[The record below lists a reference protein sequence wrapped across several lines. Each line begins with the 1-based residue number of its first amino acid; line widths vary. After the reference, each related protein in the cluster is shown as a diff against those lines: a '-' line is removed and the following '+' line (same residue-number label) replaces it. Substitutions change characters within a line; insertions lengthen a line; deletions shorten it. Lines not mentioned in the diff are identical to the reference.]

1 MGPTLIHHAAR
12 TSAPVRI
19 VLISAASHAGKTFVL
34 RQLARRPSLA
44 GVETF
49 EMDSM
54 WYWNADLLEAGLG
67 PAREGFEEWL
77 RAQAPSALLV
87 DIADDVR
94 ESCPVHEIIKMKL
107 VELASGVVPVV
118 TINPETTRH
127 DARATRFLRMLEK
140 HHGVR
145 IRHVLLHPTRARYRL
160 NLRRRPLAD
169 RDRITERHR
178 LYARRRDFD
187 GVLRIGLICRQRTVE
202 RFFREQLK

>member
-1 MGPTLIHHAAR
+1 MGTTLIHRAAR
-12 TSAPVRI
+12 TSAPVQI

-34 RQLARRPSLA
+34 RQLARRPSFA

-54 WYWNADLLEAGLG
+54 WYWKADLLEAGIV
-67 PAREGFEEWL
+67 PARERFEEWL
-77 RAQAPSALLV
+77 CAQAPSALLA

-94 ESCPVHEIIKMKL
+94 GSSPVHEIIKMKL

-118 TINPETTRH
+118 TVNPETTRH
-127 DARATRFLRMLEK
+127 DARATRFLRMLEE
-140 HHGVR
+140 HRGVR

-160 NLRRRPLAD
+160 NLRRRPLPE
-169 RDRITERHR
+169 RDRIAERHH

-187 GVLRIGLICRQRTVE
+187 GVLRIGLFCRERTVE
-202 RFFREQLK
+202 RFFHEQLK